1 MSVNLPRIHSRAGGM
16 ALAVAVAASLGACSP
31 RNDTAAR
38 ADSAAADLGERAG
51 AAVDTAAAAGA
62 VAVDTM
68 SNRMTGAMNNADWGD
83 ADILAYLVAADS
95 GEIAAG
101 KLASSKATSAP
112 VKAFA
117 QKMVSDHQKMLKEAT
132 KFASS
137 QNISV
142 ASASNGDI
150 QELRND
156 SRDALGDLTNKAAG
170 ADWDE
175 DYVDKQVDAH
185 QDVIDHVNDFTKAT
199 QNAQLRTMLQQA
211 LPSLQS
217 HLKAAQDLQSSKLAS

>member
-1 MSVNLPRIHSRAGGM
+1 
-16 ALAVAVAASLGACSP
+16 
-31 RNDTAAR
+31 
-38 ADSAAADLGERAG
+38 
-51 AAVDTAAAAGA
+51 
-62 VAVDTM
+62 
-68 SNRMTGAMNNADWGD
+68 MTGAMNNADWGD

-117 QKMVSDHQKMLKEAT
+117 QKMVGDHQKMLKEAT